1 MVDSEKGCP
10 TQAVALVAVHAHPRS
25 MIVSRARQILPRS
38 WRGWAIVVAA
48 IVVLALLA
56 VGFDTKWSSTTL
68 TVIGIVA
75 VLPTG
80 LAVLAQ
86 VPSRAIR
93 SREALTEKM
102 VSASE
107 PTAAAQIR
115 PTVAGNEAAAWE
127 WDTALNPVVAALASA
142 LPDARTVLT
151 IAAESGIPLAEI
163 DPDGALYD
171 RWHVVVRQAS
181 RRGER
186 TIDLALN
193 LALARAPDPALRRT
207 IDEYWHQR

>member
-1 MVDSEKGCP
+1 
-10 TQAVALVAVHAHPRS
+10 
-25 MIVSRARQILPRS
+25 MIVSWVRQILPRS

-56 VGFDTKWSSTTL
+56 AGFDTKWSSTTL
-68 TVIGIVA
+68 TVIGIVV

-80 LAVLAQ
+80 LAVLAE

-93 SREALTEKM
+93 SREAATRKM

-107 PTAAAQIR
+107 PTPAAQIR
-115 PTVAGNEAAAWE
+115 PADAGNEAGLGE

-151 IAAESGIPLAEI
+151 IATESGIPLAEI

-171 RWHVVVRQAS
+171 RWHVVVRQAR

-193 LALARAPDPALRRT
+193 LALTRSPDPALRQT
-207 IDEYWHQR
+207 IEEYWQQR